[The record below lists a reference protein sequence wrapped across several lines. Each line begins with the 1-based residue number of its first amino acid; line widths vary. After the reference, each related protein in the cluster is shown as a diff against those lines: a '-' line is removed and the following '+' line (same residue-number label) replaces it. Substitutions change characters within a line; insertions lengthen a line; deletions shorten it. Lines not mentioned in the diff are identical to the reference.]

1 MGSGR
6 RNCGSGQ
13 VKEQVLPPSNLPVQL
28 TSFVGREPELT
39 ELAAALRQAR
49 LLTIAGAS
57 GLGKTRLAVEL
68 ARQALPDHPD
78 GVWFVSL
85 AGVTD
90 PAQVPREVATALGLR
105 ESYGGSAAEALP
117 AHVGMRQLLLVL
129 DNCEHLLDACARL
142 IESLLRDCPAMKV
155 LATGHEPLRVP
166 GERVWRIS
174 PLGLPSADNGWA
186 SYEAVADAE
195 AIRLFRARAGL
206 VQPQFALTPANAD
219 AVAGI
224 CRRLDGIPLAIE
236 LAAARTEMMSVDDI
250 LARLED
256 RFRLLTGGSRTA
268 LPRHQTL
275 RAALDWGHQL
285 LNDDERRLFRRL
297 SVFSGPF
304 ELAAAEAVAA
314 DGDLPAE
321 TVLGHLSGLVDKS
334 LVVPAA
340 GPDGRTRCRMLETVR
355 QYAAE
360 RLLDAAEGDETR
372 RRHADHFLAMSEVA
386 AGFERRPGQAEWL
399 ARLEFDHED
408 LRAALLWYR
417 AHDHQRWVR
426 LALALSW
433 FWLVRGHLSEGR
445 EWLGGVIA
453 VPALA
458 PPDRARVLYWLQRL
472 AFWQADYRVAEDLG
486 EEALVAYRSLGDE
499 LGAGWTLSMLG
510 TTHLYAGETSRAA
523 DRFEEALA
531 AATDVE
537 LRVDTLIAMGEMHL
551 VVGDV
556 PGARRPLEQAMAE
569 ASGPDGRWL
578 VALGVLFLAIADFFD
593 REHRRSR
600 ERLDEA
606 LDAFHQLGNRGLLS
620 ASLYVAGALVL
631 AEGAPERA
639 LRLCGAAMAMR
650 DTIRAPLAPGWQ
662 DLARSVVI
670 EPATAL
676 VGAERADAALAEGA
690 RLSADD
696 AVAEARMAQLP
707 ATAAGEG
714 WGPLSRREREVAV
727 LVAQGLTNK
736 QIADHLVIAE
746 RTVEGHLER
755 IRGKLG
761 LRSRTQIAV
770 WVVGRR

>member
-1 MGSGR
+1 
-6 RNCGSGQ
+6 
-13 VKEQVLPPSNLPVQL
+13 VKEQVLPPSNLPIQL

-49 LLTIAGAS
+49 LVTIAGAS
-57 GLGKTRLAVEL
+57 GLGKTRLALEL
-68 ARQALPDHPD
+68 ARLTLADHPD
-78 GVWFVSL
+78 GVWFASL

-90 PAQVPREVATALGLR
+90 PAQVPRDVATALGLR
-105 ESYGGSAAEALP
+105 EQYGTPAAEALP
-117 AHVGMRQLLLVL
+117 AHVGARQLLLVL
-129 DNCEHLLDACARL
+129 DNCEHLLDVCARL
-142 IESLLRDCPAMKV
+142 IEGLLRDCAGMRV

-174 PLGLPSADNGWA
+174 PLGLPGADNGWA
-186 SYEAVADAE
+186 SFEAVAEAE

-219 AVAGI
+219 VVAGI

-285 LNDDERRLFRRL
+285 LNEDERRLFRRL
-297 SVFSGPF
+297 SVFAGPF
-304 ELAAAEAVAA
+304 ELAAAEAVGAA
-314 DGDLPAE
+314 ADLPADM
-321 TVLGHLSGLVDKS
+321 VLGHLSGLVDKS

-340 GPDGRTRCRMLETVR
+340 APGGRTRCRMLETVR

-360 RLLDAAEGDETR
+360 RLAEEGEADQTR
-372 RRHADHFLAMSEVA
+372 RRHADHFLAMAEVA

-399 ARLEFDHED
+399 ARLEYDHED
-408 LRAALLWYR
+408 LLAALAWCR

-426 LALALSW
+426 LALALGW
-433 FWLVRGHLSEGR
+433 FWQVRGHLSEGR
-445 EWLGGVIA
+445 EWLSGVIA
-453 VPALA
+453 LPALA
-458 PPDRARVLYWLQRL
+458 LADRARALYWLSRL
-472 AFWQADYRVAEDLG
+472 AFWQGDYSVARELG
-486 EEALVAYRSLGDE
+486 EEALAAYRALCDDVGEGWMLSL
-499 LGAGWTLSMLG
+499 LG
-510 TTHLYAGETSRAA
+510 TNNLYAGETARAA
-523 DRFEEALA
+523 ERFDEALRS
-531 AATDVE
+531 TSDVE
-537 LRVDTLIAMGEMHL
+537 VRVDTLVAMGELHL

-556 PGARRPLEQAMAE
+556 PGSRRPLEQALAE

-600 ERLDEA
+600 ERLEEA
-606 LDAFHQLGNRGLLS
+606 LEAFHELGNRGLLS

-639 LRLCGAAMAMR
+639 LRLCGAAMGMR

-670 EPATAL
+670 EPAMAL
-676 VGAERADAALAEGA
+676 VGAERAEAALAEGT
-690 RLSADD
+690 RLGADE

-727 LVAQGLTNK
+727 LVARGLTNR
-736 QIADHLVIAE
+736 QIADQLVIAE

-770 WVVGRR
+770 WVVGRH